1 MCIALNVTY
10 PLGQKAGMLSRCLEH
25 NTADISTTM
34 KLVMTDDM
42 RYTLHPL
49 FRAIVH
55 GVVSTFILFYAHL
68 CRFYAKFTP
77 KRKKYFIIRFRL
89 LFDGAFQQYPCFS
102 SHWRKMRRF

>member
-1 MCIALNVTY
+1 MHIALNVTY

-68 CRFYAKFTP
+68 CRFYAP
-77 KRKKYFIIRFRL
+77 KRKKCFIIQLHL

-102 SHWRKMRRF
+102 SHWRKMRQF